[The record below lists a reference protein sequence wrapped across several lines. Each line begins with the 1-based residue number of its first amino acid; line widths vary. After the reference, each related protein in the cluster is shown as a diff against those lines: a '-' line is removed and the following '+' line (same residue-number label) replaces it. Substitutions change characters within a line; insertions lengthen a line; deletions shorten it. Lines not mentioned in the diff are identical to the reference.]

1 MRGSLFDPGKGS
13 GFQDQGTEAHAD
25 GSFFHAR
32 LRVRLLGL
40 KKSSKKSVFG
50 ENRLAVR
57 VFEGKKSS
65 IESSIGTRLQ
75 ENVFR
80 ARKNSPPSKS
90 NFESN
95 ISGQKTW
102 TKCWNSSKSNFKSN
116 ISGKKTWTKCWNSAK
131 SNFVSN
137 ISSAKTWTKCWTSE
151 NQLHAQHF
159 SQKSRAL
166 SRALKTTRLSN
177 QQYTLS
183 WDHRLQ
189 TADPA

>member
-1 MRGSLFDPGKGS
+1 MGGRRISGHGAEELFDDAC
-13 GFQDQGTEAHAD
+13 FD
-25 GSFFHAR
+25 AR
-32 LRVRLLGL
+32 LRLGVLPNGAFFYARLPVRLLGL
-40 KKSSKKSVFG
+40 KKSSKKLVLA
-50 ENRLAVR
+50 ENRLPVR

-65 IESSIGTRLQ
+65 IESSIVTRLQ

-90 NFESN
+90 NFKSN

-102 TKCWNSSKSNFKSN
+102 TKCWNL
-116 ISGKKTWTKCWNSAK
+116 AK
-131 SNFVSN
+131 SNSVSN
-137 ISSAKTWTKCWTSE
+137 ILRTKSWIKCWTSE

-189 TADPA
+189 TGDPA

>member
-1 MRGSLFDPGKGS
+1 MPDPLRGFPC
-13 GFQDQGTEAHAD
+13 EW
-25 GSFFHAR
+25 SFAWCRTFLTAR
-32 LRVRLLGL
+32 LRVFGRDGNARLRDRLLGL
-40 KKSSKKSVFG
+40 KKSSKKSVLA
-50 ENRLAVR
+50 ENRLPVR

-65 IESSIGTRLQ
+65 IESSIVTRLQ

-80 ARKNSPPSKS
+80 ARKNSP
-90 NFESN
+90 
-95 ISGQKTW
+95 Q
-102 TKCWNSSKSNFKSN
+102 SKSNFKSN
-116 ISGKKTWTKCWNSAK
+116 ISGQKTWTKCWNSAK

-137 ISSAKTWTKCWTSE
+137 ISSAKSWTKCWTSE

-159 SQKSRAL
+159 NQKSRAL

>member
-1 MRGSLFDPGKGS
+1 MCGSLFDLGKGS
-13 GFQDQGTEAHAD
+13 GFQCHVTEALAD
-25 GSFFHAR
+25 GFFFHAR

-102 TKCWNSSKSNFKSN
+102 TKCWNS
-116 ISGKKTWTKCWNSAK
+116 AK

-137 ISSAKTWTKCWTSE
+137 ISSAKSWIKCWTSE
-151 NQLHAQHF
+151 NQLHVQHF
-159 SQKSRAL
+159 RQKSRAL
-166 SRALKTTRLSN
+166 AE
-177 QQYTLS
+177 
-183 WDHRLQ
+183 H
-189 TADPA
+189 